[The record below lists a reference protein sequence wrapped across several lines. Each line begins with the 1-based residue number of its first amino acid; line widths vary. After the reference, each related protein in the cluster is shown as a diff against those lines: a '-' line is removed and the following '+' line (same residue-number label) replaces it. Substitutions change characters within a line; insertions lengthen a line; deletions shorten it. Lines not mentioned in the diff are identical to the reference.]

1 MRNFKVLLGVVLLLI
16 LPITLLAQDSNS
28 SYKFTKKGLVKTT
41 INSDS
46 SVQQLTVLKPIL
58 IFKGKY
64 ELDSENGESQF
75 SIKNARVGVQGD
87 VSKKISY
94 KFMIDLSDNGT
105 LKVLDLYATFKPAKG
120 LKFTF
125 GQGGIQLFNSYTVS
139 PNSTDFV
146 NRPFIGKF
154 FNSSRDIGFT
164 ASYTLKQKGFPIAL
178 EAGVYNGDGINNPK
192 FTDSPSFSGRI
203 LFGSMEG
210 FRATAKFYKT
220 AINENEDY
228 LMWGAD
234 LRYDNSLFRFETEYM
249 NKHNYNDFEGY
260 AGDLSSVYAQG
271 LVKVP
276 VNSKT
281 FKRVEPALRWD
292 AMGYDMLDRGFGV
305 NRATVGVNFVLNT
318 NNFKSLFRVN
328 YEHYFR
334 SSMDMS
340 KLFKSETASD
350 NKLSLE
356 FLLVF

>member
-1 MRNFKVLLGVVLLLI
+1 MKKFKAFFGVMLLLL
-16 LPITLLAQDSNS
+16 LPVVMLAKDSQS

-41 INSDS
+41 IYSDS
-46 SVQQLTVLKPIL
+46 TVQQLTVLKPIL

-64 ELDSENGESQF
+64 ELDTECGDSKF
-75 SIKNARVGVQGD
+75 AIKNARVGVQGD
-87 VSKKISY
+87 VTSKISY
-94 KFMIDLSDNGT
+94 KFMVDLSDNGSF
-105 LKVLDLYATFKPAKG
+105 KVLDLYATFKPVKG

-125 GQGGIQLFNSYTVS
+125 GQGGIPLFNSYTVS

-146 NRPFIGKF
+146 NRPFIGKY
-154 FNSSRDIGFT
+154 FNSSRDIGLT
-164 ASYTLKQKGFPIAL
+164 ASYTIKQKGFPIAI
-178 EAGVYNGDGINNPK
+178 EAGVFNGDGINNPK
-192 FTDSPSFSGRI
+192 FTDSPAFGGRI
-203 LFGSMEG
+203 LFGSMQG
-210 FRATAKFYKT
+210 FRVTAKAYKT

-234 LRYDNSLFRFETEYM
+234 LRYDNSLFRFETEFM
-249 NKHNYNDFEGY
+249 NKYNYSDFGGY
-260 AGDLSSVYAQG
+260 PGNLSSAYAQG

-276 VNSKT
+276 VNSNT
-281 FKRVEPALRWD
+281 FKRIEPALRWD
-292 AMGYDMLDRGFGV
+292 AMGYDIFDRGFGV
-305 NRATVGVNFVLNT
+305 NRATVGVNFALNT
-318 NNFKSLFRVN
+318 NNFTSLFRVN